1 MYCKKNRLLAGH
13 AARKQNGLAGTDN
26 DDAVAPAT
34 ISTRLYWAGAAGPAI
49 IAPKLGVIVET
60 AFTRP
65 LAAEFGGC
73 LGVRITVGL
82 AGFAQYAAVFQRGAA

>member
-1 MYCKKNRLLAGH
+1 MFQNHCVYCKKNRLLAGH

-49 IAPKLGVIVET
+49 TCSEARRDRRDGVH
-60 AFTRP
+60 
-65 LAAEFGGC
+65 
-73 LGVRITVGL
+73 
-82 AGFAQYAAVFQRGAA
+82 

>member
-1 MYCKKNRLLAGH
+1 MT
-13 AARKQNGLAGTDN
+13 QWPPPPS
-26 DDAVAPAT
+26 APGCT
-34 ISTRLYWAGAAGPAI
+34 GPVPQVQLSL
-49 IAPKLGVIVET
+49 APKLGVIVET